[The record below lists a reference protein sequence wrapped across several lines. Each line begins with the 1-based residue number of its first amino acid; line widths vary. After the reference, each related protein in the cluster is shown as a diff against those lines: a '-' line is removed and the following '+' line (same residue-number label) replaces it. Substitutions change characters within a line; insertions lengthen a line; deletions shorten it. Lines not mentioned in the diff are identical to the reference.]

1 MNHFVEALKKGECY
15 PHRCE
20 PALFDVEL
28 KGVFVGPDKIKLS
41 VYIYYCHNVPF
52 FKWTNGL
59 CQWKEKIAM
68 FKP

>member
-41 VYIYYCHNVPF
+41 VYIYTTVTMFHSS
-52 FKWTNGL
+52 NG
-59 CQWKEKIAM
+59 QMVYVSGKK
-68 FKP
+68 K

>member
-41 VYIYYCHNVPF
+41 VYI